1 MVVNIRVNPPWCCS
15 LQTSHRRGFDTHE
28 VCFYIIAHL
37 NEMSLRLY
45 TLKVITDL
53 DYDKI
58 KENENEWFGVLFD
71 VVSLLEQSKT
81 DLDIWHGCL
90 RKEKNMNAD

>member
-1 MVVNIRVNPPWCCS
+1 MAKVCS
-15 LQTSHRRGFDTHE
+15 SHNLSVLED
-28 VCFYIIAHL
+28 IL

-90 RKEKNMNAD
+90 RKETNMNAD

>member
-1 MVVNIRVNPPWCCS
+1 MAKVCS
-15 LQTSHRRGFDTHE
+15 SHNLSVLED
-28 VCFYIIAHL
+28 IL
-37 NEMSLRLY
+37 NEMALRLY
-45 TLKVITDL
+45 SLKVITDL

-90 RKEKNMNAD
+90 RKETNMNAE

>member
-1 MVVNIRVNPPWCCS
+1 MAKVCS
-15 LQTSHRRGFDTHE
+15 SHNLSVLE
-28 VCFYIIAHL
+28 EIL

-45 TLKVITDL
+45 SLKIITDL

-90 RKEKNMNAD
+90 RKEMNMNAD

>member
-1 MVVNIRVNPPWCCS
+1 MAKVCS
-15 LQTSHRRGFDTHE
+15 SHNLSVLED
-28 VCFYIIAHL
+28 IL

-81 DLDIWHGCL
+81 DLDIWPGCL
-90 RKEKNMNAD
+90 RKETNMNAD

>member
-1 MVVNIRVNPPWCCS
+1 MSKVCS
-15 LQTSHRRGFDTHE
+15 SHNLSVLED
-28 VCFYIIAHL
+28 IL

-58 KENENEWFGVLFD
+58 KEIENEWFGVLFD

-90 RKEKNMNAD
+90 RKETNMNAD

>member
-1 MVVNIRVNPPWCCS
+1 MAKVCS
-15 LQTSHRRGFDTHE
+15 SHNLSVLDD
-28 VCFYIIAHL
+28 IL

-90 RKEKNMNAD
+90 RKETNINAD

>member
-1 MVVNIRVNPPWCCS
+1 MSKVCS
-15 LQTSHRRGFDTHE
+15 SHNLSVLED
-28 VCFYIIAHL
+28 IL

-90 RKEKNMNAD
+90 RKETNMNAD

>member
-1 MVVNIRVNPPWCCS
+1 MSKVCS
-15 LQTSHRRGFDTHE
+15 SHNLSVSED
-28 VCFYIIAHL
+28 IL

-90 RKEKNMNAD
+90 RKETNMNAD

>member
-1 MVVNIRVNPPWCCS
+1 MSKVCS
-15 LQTSHRRGFDTHE
+15 SHNLSGLED
-28 VCFYIIAHL
+28 IL

-90 RKEKNMNAD
+90 RKETNMNAD

>member
-1 MVVNIRVNPPWCCS
+1 MAKVCS
-15 LQTSHRRGFDTHE
+15 SHNLSVLED
-28 VCFYIIAHL
+28 IL

-45 TLKVITDL
+45 SLKVITDL

-81 DLDIWHGCL
+81 DLDIWLGCL
-90 RKEKNMNAD
+90 RKETNMNAD